1 MSSSFEIKIP
11 GSSPIISELIHHFN
25 SLPGIGPKTAQRLAF
40 HLMRMPKSD
49 VESFAQT
56 MLSVKSNTLFCTNCQ
71 NITESNPCTICNNP
85 KRDSSRIC
93 VVEDPLDVIALE
105 RANCY
110 EGKYH
115 VLHGVISPMNG
126 ITPEDIK
133 IKELLEQIKTNTLT
147 EIIIATNPTVEGEAT
162 AMYIQ
167 KIISPFDIKISR
179 LARGLPS
186 GGILEYADEDT
197 ITRAFIGREDFD

>member
-11 GSSPIISELIHHFN
+11 GSSPIISELIQHFN

-40 HLMRMPKSD
+40 HLMRMSKSD

-56 MLSVKSNTLFCTNCQ
+56 MVSVKSNILFCIQCQ
-71 NITESNPCTICNNP
+71 NI
-85 KRDSSRIC
+85 RDSSRIC
-93 VVEDPLDVIALE
+93 IVEDPLDVIALE

-115 VLHGVISPMNG
+115 ILHGVISPMNG

-133 IKELLEQIKTNTLT
+133 IKELLEKIKTNTLN

-167 KIISPFDIKISR
+167 KIISPFNIKTSR

>member
-1 MSSSFEIKIP
+1 LSSSFEIKIP
-11 GSSPIISELIHHFN
+11 GSSPIISELINHFN

-56 MLSVKSNTLFCTNCQ
+56 MLSVKSNTLFCIKCQ
-71 NITESNPCTICNNP
+71 NITESNPCTICNNS

-93 VVEDPLDVIALE
+93 IVEDPLDVIALE

-110 EGKYH
+110 DGKYH
-115 VLHGVISPMNG
+115 ILHGVISPMDG
-126 ITPEDIK
+126 ITPEDLK
-133 IKELLEQIKTNTLT
+133 IKELLEQVRTATLT

-167 KIISPFDIKISR
+167 KIISPFNIKISR

-197 ITRAFIGREDFD
+197 ITRAFMGREDFD

>member
-11 GSSPIISELIHHFN
+11 GSSPIISELINHFN

-110 EGKYH
+110 EGKLSH
-115 VLHGVISPMNG
+115 F
-126 ITPEDIK
+126 T
-133 IKELLEQIKTNTLT
+133 
-147 EIIIATNPTVEGEAT
+147 
-162 AMYIQ
+162 
-167 KIISPFDIKISR
+167 
-179 LARGLPS
+179 RGLF
-186 GGILEYADEDT
+186 LL
-197 ITRAFIGREDFD
+197 

>member
-11 GSSPIISELIHHFN
+11 GSSPIISELINHFN

-56 MLSVKSNTLFCTNCQ
+56 MLSVKSNTLFCIKCQ
-71 NITESNPCTICNNP
+71 NITESNPCTICNNS

-93 VVEDPLDVIALE
+93 IVEDPLDVIALE

-110 EGKYH
+110 DGKYH
-115 VLHGVISPMNG
+115 ILHGVISPMDG
-126 ITPEDIK
+126 ITPEDLK
-133 IKELLEQIKTNTLT
+133 IKELLEQVRTATLT

-167 KIISPFDIKISR
+167 KIISPFNIKISR

-197 ITRAFIGREDFD
+197 ITRAFMGREDFD

>member
-1 MSSSFEIKIP
+1 
-11 GSSPIISELIHHFN
+11 
-25 SLPGIGPKTAQRLAF
+25 
-40 HLMRMPKSD
+40 
-49 VESFAQT
+49 
-56 MLSVKSNTLFCTNCQ
+56 
-71 NITESNPCTICNNP
+71 
-85 KRDSSRIC
+85 
-93 VVEDPLDVIALE
+93 
-105 RANCY
+105 
-110 EGKYH
+110 
-115 VLHGVISPMNG
+115 MNG

-133 IKELLEQIKTNTLT
+133 IKELLEKIKTNTLT

>member
-1 MSSSFEIKIP
+1 MALYPKSANA
-11 GSSPIISELIHHFN
+11 LIEQL
-25 SLPGIGPKTAQRLAF
+25 SRLPGVGRKTAQRLAF
-40 HLMRMPKSD
+40 HLMRMSKSD

-56 MLSVKSNTLFCTNCQ
+56 MVSVKSNILFCIQCQ
-71 NITESNPCTICNNP
+71 NISENNPCAICSNP

-93 VVEDPLDVIALE
+93 IVEDPLDVIALE

-115 VLHGVISPMNG
+115 ILHGVISPMNG

-133 IKELLEQIKTNTLT
+133 IKELLEKIKTNTLN

-167 KIISPFDIKISR
+167 KIISPLIDFGKPSSNVTLDSPFSDLLLVLIV
-179 LARGLPS
+179 PS
-186 GGILEYADEDT
+186 GL
-197 ITRAFIGREDFD
+197 R